1 MLCSRSAS
9 FTSSTRTSLPMA
21 TSSLRTFSA
30 LSRCR
35 SVKSSLLIL
44 VSPSTS
50 SAISSP
56 NWAFTW
62 GRVMRVSSTTSC
74 SSPQATLTAS
84 SRQSARLWATDR
96 GWKK

>member
-30 LSRCR
+30 LSRVR
-35 SVKSSLLIL
+35 SVKSSLDIL
-44 VSPSTS
+44 VRPSTI
-50 SAISSP
+50 SAVSSP
-56 NWAFTW
+56 NWVRTSS
-62 GRVMRVSSTTSC
+62 RVMRVSSTVSW

-84 SRQSARLWATDR
+84 SRHSARDMATAR